1 MITSKIRKRIIRK
14 GRMAIFSSAD
24 FQDLGSRAGV
34 NRALSRLASQ
44 GMIRR
49 LTRGIYDY
57 PKHFPIWGVNAPFLP
72 DVAAA
77 IVRNKGQIL
86 QISPSRAA
94 NALGLSNQVPARYV
108 YMTDGSSRT
117 VMVRGQSIEFRKAA
131 PSTLVGAGQMTGAV
145 FQALRCFGK
154 RRVTDRMIGW
164 LADNLKEK
172 DKQLLAKQ
180 SRHVQVW
187 MRPIIR
193 QIAERPVRNPVH

>member
-1 MITSKIRKRIIRK
+1 MITSEIRKRIIRK
-14 GRMAIFSSAD
+14 GRKAIFSAVD
-24 FQDLGSRAGV
+24 FQDLGPRASV
-34 NRALSRLASQ
+34 SRALSRLASQ

-57 PKHFPIWGVNAPFLP
+57 PKYIPPFGLHTP
-72 DVAAA
+72 HIPNVAAA
-77 IVRNKGQIL
+77 IVRKKGQIL

-117 VMVRGQSIEFRKAA
+117 VMVRGRSIEFRKAA

-154 RRVTDRMIGW
+154 RRVTEKMIEW
-164 LADNLKEK
+164 LANNLKEN
-172 DKQLLAKQ
+172 DKKQLAKQ
-180 SRHVQVW
+180 SRQVQAW

-193 QIAERPVRNPVH
+193 QIAERPVH

>member
-1 MITSKIRKRIIRK
+1 MITAEIRKRIIRK
-14 GRMAIFSSAD
+14 GRKAIFSAED
-24 FQDLGSRAGV
+24 FQDIGSRASV
-34 NRALSRLASQ
+34 NRALCRLASQ

-57 PKHFPIWGVNAPFLP
+57 PKYYPTWGLSVPSFP

-77 IVRNKGQIL
+77 IVRKKSQVL

-94 NALGLSNQVPARYV
+94 NSLCLSNQVPAQFV

-117 VMVRGQSIEFRKAA
+117 VMVLGQSIEFRKAA

-154 RRVTDRMIGW
+154 RRVTEKMIDW
-164 LADNLKEK
+164 LANNLKEN
-172 DKQLLAKQ
+172 DKKLLAKQ
-180 SRHVQVW
+180 SRHVQAW

-193 QIAERPVRNPVH
+193 QIAERTAH